1 MNRQTSVYT
10 ITFDADSK
18 GLDWV
23 AAGLLCTLSGSGLG
37 DKGTAFIRI
46 RVKDDTEAVRQAVA
60 ATEGVVDDF
69 EITTGVGIH
78 RRSVDVDNIRRTLA
92 SQD

>member
-1 MNRQTSVYT
+1 MNRKTSVYT
-10 ITFDADSK
+10 ITFDADGA

-23 AAGLLCTLSGSGLG
+23 INGLPHTLSGSGLS
-37 DKGTAFIRI
+37 DNGTAFIRI
-46 RVKDDTEAVRQAVA
+46 RVKDDTKAVRLALV

-78 RRSVDVDNIRRTLA
+78 RRSVDVDNIRRALA